1 MEDAQPRRHGP
12 DGHSLNPATPFKKN
26 IPGRPSAEML
36 PSEAASCPG
45 TAARRKLDLPMPR
58 VFHQESEPVNADS
71 FLDIVASVVCIMLI
85 MVVMVGM
92 RIRNTP
98 IDPLQAVPG
107 AAEAHG
113 ALETALAEE
122 RSLRAEIAKILE
134 ATQRLEEATAARAL
148 HRDMLATG
156 VAALERE
163 LSQRRSALDAQTQA
177 RFDATNQLAEARR
190 RLDDLREQR
199 RRVETAR
206 PEAIV
211 VESYPTPLGRTVD
224 DEELHFHLRQGRVA
238 FVPIEKLVRL
248 ARDDA
253 RRKADQLI
261 ERDGLPEFTE
271 AVGPEG
277 GFRFRYTV
285 QRHDTIE
292 EQPSGAVIRHIGLR
306 ITEWTVIPVGG
317 QVGET
322 VEEAL
327 APDSAFRR
335 ALAQRK
341 SDKTTITIWVYAD
354 SFDAFR
360 RLRKELH
367 QLGLGV
373 AARPLPDG
381 VLIAGSPRGSKSEAQ

>member
-1 MEDAQPRRHGP
+1 
-12 DGHSLNPATPFKKN
+12 
-26 IPGRPSAEML
+26 
-36 PSEAASCPG
+36 
-45 TAARRKLDLPMPR
+45 MPR
-58 VFHQESEPVNADS
+58 VVVPETEPVNADS

-98 IDPLQAVPG
+98 VDPMLGPG
-107 AAEAHG
+107 AEEAHA
-113 ALETALAEE
+113 ALEAAVAAE
-122 RSLRAEIAKILE
+122 RSLRDEMDKILRE
-134 ATQRLEEATAARAL
+134 IRNLEEATAIRAL
-148 HRDMLATG
+148 ERDVIATG

-163 LSQRRSALDAQTQA
+163 LAQRRSEMDARAQA
-177 RFDATNQLAEARR
+177 RFDLTRQLSEARR
-190 RLDDLREQR
+190 RLDELRDQQR
-199 RRVETAR
+199 RVQTAR

-211 VESYPTPLGRTVD
+211 VESYPTPLGRAVD

-238 FVPIEKLVRL
+238 QVPVESLVRL
-248 ARDDA
+248 AREDA
-253 RRKADQLI
+253 RRKADRLI

-271 AVGPEG
+271 TVGPEG

-292 EQPSGAVIRHIGLR
+292 EQPGGGAIRHIGLR
-306 ITEWTVIPVGG
+306 MTEWTVIPVGG

-322 VEEAL
+322 VDEAL
-327 APDSAFRR
+327 APNSAFHR

-373 AARPLPDG
+373 AARPLPEG
-381 VLIAGSPRGSKSEAQ
+381 VMIAGSPRGSKSLAQ

>member
-1 MEDAQPRRHGP
+1 
-12 DGHSLNPATPFKKN
+12 
-26 IPGRPSAEML
+26 
-36 PSEAASCPG
+36 
-45 TAARRKLDLPMPR
+45 MPR
-58 VFHQESEPVNADS
+58 VLSQETEPVNADS

-98 IDPLQAVPG
+98 VDPMLSSE
-107 AAEAHG
+107 AAEAHA
-113 ALETALAEE
+113 ALEATVAEE
-122 RSLRAEIAKILE
+122 RSLRGEMAKIL
-134 ATQRLEEATAARAL
+134 RDIRSLEEETAVRAVE
-148 HRDMLATG
+148 RDALAIG
-156 VAALERE
+156 VAVLEQE
-163 LSQRRSALDAQTQA
+163 LSQRRSEMDAQTQA
-177 RFDATNQLAEARR
+177 RFDAAKQLAEARR
-190 RLDDLREQR
+190 RLDELRDQKR
-199 RRVETAR
+199 RLETAR

-211 VESYPTPLGRTVD
+211 VESYPTPLGRAVD

-238 FVPIEKLVRL
+238 HVPIEKLVRL

-253 RRKADQLI
+253 RRKADQLL
-261 ERDGLPEFTE
+261 ERDGVPEFTE

-292 EQPSGAVIRHIGLR
+292 EQPGGLAIRHIGLR

-317 QVGET
+317 QIGET
-322 VEEAL
+322 VDEAL
-327 APDSAFRR
+327 APNSAFRR

-373 AARPLPDG
+373 AARPLPEG
-381 VLIAGSPRGSKSEAQ
+381 VMIAGSPKGSKSLAQ

>member
-1 MEDAQPRRHGP
+1 
-12 DGHSLNPATPFKKN
+12 
-26 IPGRPSAEML
+26 
-36 PSEAASCPG
+36 
-45 TAARRKLDLPMPR
+45 MPR
-58 VFHQESEPVNADS
+58 VVFQETEPVNADS

-98 IDPLQAVPG
+98 VDPLAATPEAAAAQA
-107 AAEAHG
+107 
-113 ALETALAEE
+113 ALEAALAEE
-122 RSLRAEIAKILE
+122 RSLRAEVAKILE
-134 ATQRLEEATAARAL
+134 EIQALEQETAARAL
-148 HRDMLATG
+148 QRDVLATG
-156 VAALERE
+156 VAALEQE
-163 LSQRRSALDAQTQA
+163 LSQRRSEMDAQTQA
-177 RFDATNQLAEARR
+177 RFDTARRLAEARR
-190 RLDDLREQR
+190 QLDELRERQ
-199 RRVETAR
+199 RRVETSR
-206 PEAIV
+206 PEAVV

-238 FVPIEKLVRL
+238 YVPIEKLVRL

-253 RRKADQLI
+253 RRKADRLL

-271 AVGPEG
+271 TVGPEG

-292 EQPSGAVIRHIGLR
+292 EQPGGGAIRHIGLR
-306 ITEWTVIPVGG
+306 LTQWTVIPVGG

-327 APDSAFRR
+327 AADSAFRR
-335 ALAQRK
+335 ALVQRK

-373 AARPLPDG
+373 AARPLPEG
-381 VLIAGSPRGSKSEAQ
+381 VMIAGSPQGSKSMAQ